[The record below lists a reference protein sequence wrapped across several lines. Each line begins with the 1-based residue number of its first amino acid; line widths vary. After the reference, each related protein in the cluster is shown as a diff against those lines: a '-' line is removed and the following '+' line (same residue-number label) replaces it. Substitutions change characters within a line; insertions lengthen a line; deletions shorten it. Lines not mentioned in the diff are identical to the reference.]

1 VSKAIHWQWLATCAC
16 QGFWRADAVGKS
28 KRTNMKSAY
37 ELAMEKLQKESPDS
51 ELSAEQKA
59 EIAELDNLYQ
69 SKLAERE
76 VFLGGKI
83 EEAKLAGDLEAHQQL
98 ERELISDRK
107 TLEAELEE
115 KKEAV
120 RNR

>member
-1 VSKAIHWQWLATCAC
+1 
-16 QGFWRADAVGKS
+16 
-28 KRTNMKSAY
+28 MKTAY
-37 ELAMEKLQKESPDS
+37 ELAMEKLQDEAPIPK
-51 ELSAEQKA
+51 LSDEQKA

-83 EEAKLAGDLEAHQQL
+83 EEAKLIGDLEAHQQL
-98 ERELISDRK
+98 ERELSSDRK
-107 TLEAELEE
+107 TLAAELEE

-120 RNR
+120 RSGSI

>member
-1 VSKAIHWQWLATCAC
+1 
-16 QGFWRADAVGKS
+16 
-28 KRTNMKSAY
+28 MKSAY
-37 ELAMEKLQKESPDS
+37 ELAMEKLKKEAPDQTLS
-51 ELSAEQKA
+51 EEKKA

-98 ERELISDRK
+98 ERELTSDRK
-107 TLEAELEE
+107 TIAAELEE

-120 RNR
+120 RNG

>member
-1 VSKAIHWQWLATCAC
+1 
-16 QGFWRADAVGKS
+16 
-28 KRTNMKSAY
+28 MKNAY
-37 ELAMEKLQKESPDS
+37 ELAMEKLQKESPAQTLS
-51 ELSAEQKA
+51 EEKKA

-98 ERELISDRK
+98 ERELTSDRK
-107 TLEAELEE
+107 TIAAELEE

-120 RNR
+120 RNG

>member
-1 VSKAIHWQWLATCAC
+1 
-16 QGFWRADAVGKS
+16 
-28 KRTNMKSAY
+28 MKSAY
-37 ELAMEKLQKESPDS
+37 ELAMEKLQKESPDQTLS
-51 ELSAEQKA
+51 EEKKA

-98 ERELISDRK
+98 ERELTSDRK
-107 TLEAELEE
+107 TIAAELEE

-120 RNR
+120 RSGSK

>member
-1 VSKAIHWQWLATCAC
+1 
-16 QGFWRADAVGKS
+16 
-28 KRTNMKSAY
+28 MKSAY
-37 ELAMEKLQKESPDS
+37 ELAMEKLQKESPAQTLS
-51 ELSAEQKA
+51 EEKKA

-69 SKLAERE
+69 SRLAERE

-98 ERELISDRK
+98 ERELTSDRK
-107 TLEAELEE
+107 TIAAELEE

-120 RNR
+120 RNG

>member
-1 VSKAIHWQWLATCAC
+1 
-16 QGFWRADAVGKS
+16 
-28 KRTNMKSAY
+28 MKSAY
-37 ELAMEKLQKESPDS
+37 ELAMEKLQKESPAQTLS
-51 ELSAEQKA
+51 EEKKA

-98 ERELISDRK
+98 ERELTSDRK
-107 TLEAELEE
+107 TIVAELEE

-120 RNR
+120 RNG

>member
-1 VSKAIHWQWLATCAC
+1 
-16 QGFWRADAVGKS
+16 
-28 KRTNMKSAY
+28 MKTAY
-37 ELAMEKLQKESPDS
+37 ELAMEKLQDEAPIPK
-51 ELSAEQKA
+51 LSDEQKA

-69 SKLAERE
+69 SKRAERE

-83 EEAKLAGDLEAHQQL
+83 AEAELAGEFEALEQL
-98 ERELISDRK
+98 QRELSLDRK
-107 TLEAELEE
+107 TLAAELEE

>member
-1 VSKAIHWQWLATCAC
+1 MTLQHDIEEIFNNPHIKAREMIA
-16 QGFWRADAVGKS
+16 
-28 KRTNMKSAY
+28 
-37 ELAMEKLQKESPDS
+37 ELFEPKLGMLRMPAPVPKLTD
-51 ELSAEQKA
+51 EQKT

-69 SKLAERE
+69 SRLAERE

-98 ERELISDRK
+98 ERELTSDRK
-107 TLEAELEE
+107 TIAAELEE

-120 RNR
+120 RNG

>member
-1 VSKAIHWQWLATCAC
+1 
-16 QGFWRADAVGKS
+16 
-28 KRTNMKSAY
+28 MKSAY
-37 ELAMEKLQKESPDS
+37 ELAMEKLQKESPDQTLS
-51 ELSAEQKA
+51 EEKKA

-69 SKLAERE
+69 SKLAARE

-98 ERELISDRK
+98 ERELTSDRK
-107 TLEAELEE
+107 TIAAELEE

-120 RNR
+120 RNG